1 MSNEPT
7 REGVDLAKEW
17 VAAANRVKDL
27 EAALSRAR
35 CDRDNAEIA
44 LSKWLLPP
52 DATVGEKVSMWFG
65 DSLIQATADTCVSSN
80 TWTGKVVVRLRG
92 PKFGDT
98 FR

>member
-17 VAAANRVKDL
+17 VSATERVKRLQAESNRAQCDL
-27 EAALSRAR
+27 
-35 CDRDNAEIA
+35 DNAETA

-65 DSLIQATADTCVSSN
+65 DSLLQATADTCVGSN
-80 TWTGKVVVRLRG
+80 VWTGKVVVRLRG